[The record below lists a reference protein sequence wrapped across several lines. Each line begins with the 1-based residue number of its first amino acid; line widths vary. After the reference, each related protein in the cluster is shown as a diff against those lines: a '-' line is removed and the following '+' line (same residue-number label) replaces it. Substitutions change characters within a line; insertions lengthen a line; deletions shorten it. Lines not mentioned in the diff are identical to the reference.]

1 VQGAFQIAGRSQRGD
16 GVARAAGCISKQ
28 HGSDHTVP
36 MGPVRATGR
45 QLRQVVQR
53 PDSDGTTTVA
63 GD

>member
-1 VQGAFQIAGRSQRGD
+1 
-16 GVARAAGCISKQ
+16 VARAAGCISKQ